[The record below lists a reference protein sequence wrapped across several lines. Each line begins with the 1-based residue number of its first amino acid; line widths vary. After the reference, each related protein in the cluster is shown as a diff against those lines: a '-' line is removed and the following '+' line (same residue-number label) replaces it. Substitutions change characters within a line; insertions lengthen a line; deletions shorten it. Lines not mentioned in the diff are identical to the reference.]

1 MGCWID
7 QKADDSV
14 PDSGATTS
22 CADARV
28 AGEELVSKLA
38 ERGHSREDAAAALSS
53 VRAWGL
59 QSDAAYA
66 EAYARHAWR
75 VKRWA
80 PGRVGRELRR
90 KGCADTLA
98 DAAIEAV
105 FGAGGGRDAF
115 VEPLGDD
122 GDAEVEYDPL
132 SPGQRRASM
141 REELVAS
148 ARRRWQSSQR
158 VGDVQKRQR
167 RLFAW
172 MAARGHDYGT
182 FRDVMAAIKADEEAE
197 ATDDDDAHLG

>member
-1 MGCWID
+1 M
-7 QKADDSV
+7 
-14 PDSGATTS
+14 
-22 CADARV
+22 
-28 AGEELVSKLA
+28 
-38 ERGHSREDAAAALSS
+38 
-53 VRAWGL
+53 
-59 QSDAAYA
+59 
-66 EAYARHAWR
+66 
-75 VKRWA
+75 
-80 PGRVGRELRR
+80 
-90 KGCADTLA
+90 
-98 DAAIEAV
+98 
-105 FGAGGGRDAF
+105 
-115 VEPLGDD
+115 
-122 GDAEVEYDPL
+122 EYDPL